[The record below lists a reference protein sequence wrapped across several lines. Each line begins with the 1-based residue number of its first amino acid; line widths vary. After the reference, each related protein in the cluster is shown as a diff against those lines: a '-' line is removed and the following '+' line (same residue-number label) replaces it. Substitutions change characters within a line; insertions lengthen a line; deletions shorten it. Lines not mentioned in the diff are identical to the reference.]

1 MRIYN
6 LRDLPNEKYLQI
18 EDNGRDIFTIKV
30 DDVVFDGRSVH
41 YPNCLLKTRDGQ
53 LINPYDERVM
63 SLQKD
68 SFYDNN
74 EWESTNTHESKDIYE
89 EDVFFFVYNVDNYY
103 HFIYD
108 TLPILYNYFQLKK
121 KNPQLKLLLQTSYPT
136 KKTFS
141 PFITEFLSS
150 LGINDF
156 ILANK
161 DTIYKTVYI
170 STSFTHGGKS
180 NEIPAQSSF
189 SIWKQLAL
197 SYLHVSEDLPKR
209 FYISRRSWVHGKT
222 ENMGTNYTQRRKCEN
237 EDTLVELLQKYDIHE
252 IFTELLT
259 TEQKLAL
266 FAKAEVVVGIVGGG
280 MCNLL
285 FSPSTTKSLCIATPS
300 FLDINKRFQ
309 YSMDHTNILYSNC
322 SNHVSTEKEFLLFSR
337 VRVVNPESPSFGK
350 VGEVEGY
357 DETNYIVR
365 LSSNDVAG
373 FSQDFPMECIS
384 FQGSELVA
392 IDKGLN
398 SPFTCNL
405 EILEEDLKNLLQRK

>member
-1 MRIYN
+1 MRISN
-6 LRDLPNEKYLQI
+6 LRDLPNEKHLRF
-18 EDNGRDIFTIKV
+18 DDTGREIYTIKV
-30 DDVVFDGRSVH
+30 EDAVFDGRSVH
-41 YPNCLLKTRDGQ
+41 YPNCLLKTKDGQ

-68 SFYDNN
+68 SFYDDN
-74 EWESTNTHESKDIYE
+74 EWESTNNHESKEIYE
-89 EDVFFFVYNVDNYY
+89 EDAFFFVYNVDNYY

-108 TLPILYNYFQLKK
+108 TLPILYSYFQLKE
-121 KNPQLKLLLQTSYPT
+121 KNPHLKLLLQTSYPT

-141 PFITEFLSS
+141 PFVTEFLSS

-156 ILANK
+156 LLANK
-161 DTIYKTVYI
+161 DTIYKTIYI

-180 NEIPAQSSF
+180 NDLPAKSSF
-189 SIWKQLAL
+189 SVWKQLAL
-197 SYLHVSEDLPKR
+197 SCLNISQELPKR

-237 EDTLVELLQKYDIHE
+237 EDALVALLQRYDIQE

-259 TEQKLAL
+259 TEEKLAL

-285 FSPSTTKSLCIATPS
+285 FSPSTTKSLCISTPS

-309 YSMDHTNILYSNC
+309 YSMDHTNIVYSDC
-322 SNHVSTEKEFLLFSR
+322 SKHISTEKEFLLFSR
-337 VRVVNPESPSFGK
+337 VRVVNPESPSYGK

-357 DETNYIVR
+357 TDTQYTVR

-373 FSQDFPMECIS
+373 FSQDFPMECLS
-384 FQGSELVA
+384 FRGRDLIAV
-392 IDKGLN
+392 DKGLN
-398 SPFTCNL
+398 SPFECNL
-405 EILEEDLKNLLQRK
+405 VSLEEDLKNLLQRT